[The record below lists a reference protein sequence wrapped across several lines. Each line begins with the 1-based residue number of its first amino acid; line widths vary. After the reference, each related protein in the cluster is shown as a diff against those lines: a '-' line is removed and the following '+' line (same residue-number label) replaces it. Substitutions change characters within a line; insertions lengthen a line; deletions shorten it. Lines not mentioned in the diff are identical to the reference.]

1 MPSAGSV
8 AWTTAI
14 VGNMGVI
21 RSDPT
26 SSPVD
31 YGLGTSLRLGGG
43 GECDDLVGC
52 LSMLVT
58 WAMVL
63 VIEFRPWALY
73 QTGPSA
79 VNVLG

>member
-8 AWTTAI
+8 AWTAAI
-14 VGNMGVI
+14 IGNMGVI
-21 RSDPT
+21 RRDMT

-43 GECDDLVGC
+43 GGGDDLVGC

-58 WAMVL
+58 WAIVL
-63 VIEFRPWALY
+63 VIEFRLCALY
-73 QTGPSA
+73 QTRLP
-79 VNVLG
+79 

>member
-8 AWTTAI
+8 AWTAAI
-14 VGNMGVI
+14 IGNMGVI
-21 RSDPT
+21 RRDMT

-43 GECDDLVGC
+43 GDDLVGC

-63 VIEFRPWALY
+63 VIEFRLWALY
-73 QTGPSA
+73 QTRLP
-79 VNVLG
+79 